1 MLSINTNP
9 AASNAAFNLNKNNA
23 MLQASLKRLSSGSRI
38 ASPTDDAGG
47 LAVSMRLDAQ
57 VNRTQGAINNV
68 NNALSFVQ
76 VQDGALSTIGS
87 IVDRMSELRAFADDV
102 TKNSSDNANYDTE
115 FQQLRQQLNNI
126 VSEQFNGISLFSGA
140 ADATFGT
147 DLGSDEQLVVYASE
161 AGTGGSTISL
171 GKLALGSAL
180 NVRGISGTET
190 NLTSSYS
197 DGTSLAAASTN
208 NISLTSFSVAELTQ
222 ALENIATMRASNGA
236 LGSRLGFAADQL
248 SVSKTNVE
256 AAKARIFD
264 VDVATE
270 ATRLA
275 RSQIL
280 VQSSASMLAQAN
292 AASGLVLSL
301 LA

>member
-1 MLSINTNP
+1 
-9 AASNAAFNLNKNNA
+9 

-102 TKNSSDNANYDTE
+102 TKNSSDNANYNTE

-126 VSEQFNGISLFSGA
+126 VSEQFNGVSLFSGVG
-140 ADATFGT
+140 DATFGET
-147 DLGSDEQLVVYASE
+147 LGSNEQLVVYASE

-171 GKLALGSAL
+171 GKIALASAL
-180 NVRGISGTET
+180 NVGNTVGGAALNANGVNANSTAS
-190 NLTSSYS
+190 N
-197 DGTSLAAASTN
+197 SLASDSTN
-208 NISLTSFSVAELTQ
+208 AVSLKSFDVAEITQ

>member
-1 MLSINTNP
+1 MLSINTNS
-9 AASNAAFNLNKNNA
+9 AASNAAFSLNKNNA

-180 NVRGISGTET
+180 NVRGSSGTDT

>member
-1 MLSINTNP
+1 
-9 AASNAAFNLNKNNA
+9 

-102 TKNSSDNANYDTE
+102 TKNSSDNANYNTE

-147 DLGSDEQLVVYASE
+147 DLGSNEQLVVYASE

>member
-1 MLSINTNP
+1 
-9 AASNAAFNLNKNNA
+9 

-76 VQDGALSTIGS
+76 VQDGALSTVGS

-126 VSEQFNGISLFSGA
+126 VSEQFNGVSLFSGA
-140 ADATFGT
+140 ADATFGSA
-147 DLGSDEQLVVYASE
+147 LGSDEQLVVYASE

-208 NISLTSFSVAELTQ
+208 AVSLKSFSVAELTQ

>member
-76 VQDGALSTIGS
+76 VQDGALSTVGS

-126 VSEQFNGISLFSGA
+126 VSEQFNGVSLFSGA
-140 ADATFGT
+140 ADATFGSA
-147 DLGSDEQLVVYASE
+147 LGSDEQLVVYASE

-208 NISLTSFSVAELTQ
+208 AVSLKSFSVAELTQ

>member
-126 VSEQFNGISLFSGA
+126 VSEQFNGVSLFSGA
-140 ADATFGT
+140 ADATFGSA
-147 DLGSDEQLVVYASE
+147 LGSDEQLVVYASE

-180 NVRGISGTET
+180 NVRGISGTNT
-190 NLTSSYS
+190 NLTSNYS

-208 NISLTSFSVAELTQ
+208 TISLTSFSVAELTQ